1 MKYLFAPL
9 EGITGSIFRTTYDD
23 FFGGIDAY
31 YTPFVTTR
39 DGGIMKNKEKKD
51 ILPENN
57 PGINLV
63 PQIMTT
69 KSEEFLQAAKHM
81 EEMGYKEVNLNL
93 GCPSGTVV
101 PKGKGSGFL
110 REPEKLDLF
119 LEEVYKRC
127 PIDISIKTRI
137 GFESPEEFPKLLNIY
152 NKYPVKLLII
162 HLRTRQ
168 EMYTGNV
175 HPEVFEY
182 AGKNSKNPIC
192 YNGDI
197 LTKEAVDNIE
207 KTYPDTEFVMI
218 GRGYLR
224 FPGFVG
230 NDTLKGDYNDKQRL
244 INFAEELKRR
254 YAEVLFGDR
263 PLLFKMKE
271 LWTHMKDSFEDGDKL
286 FKKIK
291 KSKTIDEYNDVIR
304 IVWRD
309 INRKDNYG
317 RV

>member
-9 EGITGSIFRTTYDD
+9 EGITGYIFRTTYDS
-23 FFGGIDAY
+23 FFGGIDTY

-51 ILPENN
+51 IMPENN
-57 PGINLV
+57 SGINLV
-63 PQIMTT
+63 PQIMTA
-69 KSEEFLQAAKHM
+69 KSDEFIQAAKHM
-81 EEMGYKEVNLNL
+81 EDMGYREVNLNL

-119 LEEVYKRC
+119 LEDIYNRC

-137 GFESPEEFPKLLNIY
+137 GFDTPEEFENLLEIY
-152 NKYPVKLLII
+152 NKYPIKLLII
-162 HLRTRQ
+162 HPRTRQ
-168 EMYTGNV
+168 EMYTGNI
-175 HPEVFEY
+175 HPETFEY
-182 AGKNSKNPIC
+182 AYKNTKNPLC

-197 LTKEAVDNIE
+197 TTME
-207 KTYPDTEFVMI
+207 KANEIQKKYPDIDSIMI

-230 NDTLKGDYNDKQRL
+230 NADLKGNYQKKTLLLD
-244 INFAEELKRR
+244 FAEELKNR
-254 YAEVLFGDR
+254 YAEVLYGDR

-271 LWTHMKDSFEDGDKL
+271 LWSHMKDSFSDGDEI
-286 FKKIK
+286 FKRIK
-291 KSKTIDEYNDVIR
+291 KCKIINEYDSVITQLK
-304 IVWRD
+304 IQE
-309 INRKDNYG
+309 
-317 RV
+317 